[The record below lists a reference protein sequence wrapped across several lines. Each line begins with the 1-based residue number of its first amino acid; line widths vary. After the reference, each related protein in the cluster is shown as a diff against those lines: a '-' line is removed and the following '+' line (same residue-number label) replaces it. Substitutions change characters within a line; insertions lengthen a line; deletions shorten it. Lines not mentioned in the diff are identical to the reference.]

1 MDVDGGRLRLVALP
15 SLFFVSVSFE
25 DASGLCPPKLIACK
39 TPSLFSFVMTGS
51 HTSLPKEQLLF
62 NVYTGLCGAVFIFAP
77 HVAVKGSFPDLQNEG
92 FDIACIYAQVV
103 GFQFIQM
110 MMVQCPGPRGLQ
122 MSMFAM
128 VAGMMYHILAKG
140 VTPPPPVMGG
150 VAIVLATPFY
160 TGMTNK
166 DKHDSA
172 LSQNMFMIWNI
183 VQGGVFYM
191 TSKSTDGAPGLTDS
205 FPDIANVPGALDACL
220 VWCEVI
226 SALSFILVLL
236 QCPGPLGRGMGM
248 AVNLAIAYYHYSK
261 GIMPPPPVVALSAL
275 CCLFSFYTYFTQKKT
290 AKED

>member
-1 MDVDGGRLRLVALP
+1 
-15 SLFFVSVSFE
+15 
-25 DASGLCPPKLIACK
+25 
-39 TPSLFSFVMTGS
+39 MTGS
-51 HTSLPKEQLLF
+51 HSSLPKEQLLF
-62 NVYTGLCGAVFIFAP
+62 NAYTGLCGAVFIAAP
-77 HVAVKGSFPDLQNEG
+77 HVAVKGSFPELQGEG

-122 MSMFAM
+122 MSMFTM
-128 VAGMMYHILAKG
+128 VGGMLYHIFAKG

-150 VAIVLATPFY
+150 VAIVLASTFY
-160 TGMTNK
+160 SGASNK

-172 LSQNMFMIWNI
+172 LSKNMFMIWNI
-183 VQGGVFYM
+183 IQGGVFYM

-205 FPDIANVPGALDACL
+205 YPDIANVPGALDACL

-248 AVNLAIAYYHYSK
+248 AVNLSIAYYHYAK

-290 AKED
+290 GKLGKED